1 MCPSR
6 ATARPATRAGASSA
20 RRPRKPV
27 EAARLTRDDWLDAA
41 FEAVV
46 EGGFDNIRV
55 LAIADGLG
63 VTRGSFYWHF
73 TDHPALVAALLQ
85 RWRERQA
92 SADRLLEAVHTDDP
106 RADLQRVL
114 DAALARGGTD
124 FKEMRFELALRDLAR
139 RDPEVGPMLIEV
151 DESRRALL
159 ESKFLRLTGDA
170 RSAAELAVLFYLSIA
185 GAHQA
190 LARTP
195 PMPRLGELL
204 RHIID
209 AHLISRHAPEPAPAP
224 AKRPRTR
231 QAPNPVTQGAP
242 AGAARTPRSR
252 R

>member
-6 ATARPATRAGASSA
+6 VNARPATRAGAPSA
-20 RRPRKPV
+20 RRTRKPV

-73 TDHPALVAALLQ
+73 TDHPALVSALLK

-106 RADLQRVL
+106 RADLQLVL
-114 DAALARGGTD
+114 GAALARGGTD
-124 FKEMRFELALRDLAR
+124 FKDMRFELALRDLAR
-139 RDPEVGPMLIEV
+139 RDAEVGRMLIEV
-151 DESRRALL
+151 DESRRTLL
-159 ESKFLRLTGDA
+159 EAKFQRLTDDA
-170 RSAAELAVLFYLSIA
+170 RTAAELAVLFYLAIA

-195 PMPRLGELL
+195 TMPRLGELL

-209 AHLISRHAPEPAPAP
+209 AHLISRHAPASA
-224 AKRPRTR
+224 AKTAKASPSAHAAKPRR
-231 QAPNPVTQGAP
+231 ASRGQG
-242 AGAARTPRSR
+242 
-252 R
+252 

>member
-1 MCPSR
+1 MCSSR
-6 ATARPATRAGASSA
+6 ANATAAPRARSSA
-20 RRPRKPV
+20 GSSPARRERKPA
-27 EAARLTRDDWLDAA
+27 EAIRLTPDDWLDAA

-73 TDHPALVAALLQ
+73 TDHPALVAALLL

-92 SADRLLEAVHTDDP
+92 SADRLLEAIHSDDP

-114 DAALARGGTD
+114 DAALARGGAD

-139 RDPEVGPMLIEV
+139 RDAEVSRLLIEV

-159 ESKFLRLTGDA
+159 ESKFQRLTGDA
-170 RSAAELAVLFYLSIA
+170 RSAAELAVLFYLAIA

-195 PMPRLGELL
+195 AMPRLGELL

-209 AHLISRHAPEPAPAP
+209 AHLISRHAPAP
-224 AKRPRTR
+224 AK
-231 QAPNPVTQGAP
+231 
-242 AGAARTPRSR
+242 AGASARTARTTRAR